1 MITPTELIGLTKID
15 IFEMISRKSDIFVA
29 FFGLNNTSLNTL
41 SASVALL

>member
-1 MITPTELIGLTKID
+1 MKTPTELIRLTKVD

-29 FFGLNNTSLNTL
+29 FFELNNTSLNTL